1 MYKIVI
7 SILWLM
13 LICACGIGQDS
24 PRTQGELNLII
35 TDNDNNFVGDI
46 TKDEIM
52 YLMDGK
58 EQNIVSL
65 EKQTLP
71 LIYVLAV
78 DSSGSMRTIFKDIL
92 NAGKSIV
99 SRNNQ
104 NDLTLLMR
112 FIS

>member
-1 MYKIVI
+1 
-7 SILWLM
+7 M
-13 LICACGIGQDS
+13 LICACCFGQDS
-24 PRTQGELNLII
+24 PRFQGELNLII
-35 TDNDNNFVGDI
+35 TDKNNNFVGDI
-46 TKDEIM
+46 TRDEITF
-52 YLMDGK
+52 LVDGK
-58 EQNIVSL
+58 EQNIVSI